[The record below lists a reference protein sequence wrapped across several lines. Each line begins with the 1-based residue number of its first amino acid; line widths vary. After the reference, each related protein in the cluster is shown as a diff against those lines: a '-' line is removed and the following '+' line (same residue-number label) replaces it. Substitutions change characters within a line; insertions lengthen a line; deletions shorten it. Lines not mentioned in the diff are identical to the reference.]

1 MQLLPL
7 VNLRGGH
14 YYSSH
19 LRWQFILK
27 TTSQEHVGVFTF
39 CFLLLCRVSAESEWW
54 CPRPGAAN
62 GLSPM
67 NIYKLVT
74 QLSGRQM
81 GLSCSCLSTVH
92 RRPLLAR
99 GCLPRVV
106 CPHIIICSMGRAR
119 RREDEWRRIRI
130 KGIHETIV
138 TDIVSIEVVVCRTL
152 FPSHYIIIICIFQ
165 GTDNN
170 SPGEQEEDWRPRRR
184 HIQISFKGTQA
195 RMRIAACSS

>member
-1 MQLLPL
+1 MVVSPTRSCQWF
-7 VNLRGGH
+7 VAND
-14 YYSSH
+14 YI
-19 LRWQFILK
+19 Q
-27 TTSQEHVGVFTF
+27 VGDATF
-39 CFLLLCRVSAESEWW
+39 GETNGVVLLCPVH
-54 CPRPGAAN
+54 
-62 GLSPM
+62 SPP
-67 NIYKLVT
+67 
-74 QLSGRQM
+74 S
-81 GLSCSCLSTVH
+81 H
-92 RRPLLAR
+92 RPLLAR

-106 CPHIIICSMGRAR
+106 CSHIIICSMGRAR